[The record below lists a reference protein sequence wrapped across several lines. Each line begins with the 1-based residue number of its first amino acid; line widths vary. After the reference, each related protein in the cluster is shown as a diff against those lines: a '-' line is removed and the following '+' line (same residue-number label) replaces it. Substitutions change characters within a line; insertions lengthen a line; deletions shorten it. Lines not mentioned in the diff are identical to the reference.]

1 MADSTPDDRRLDELI
16 GAVLDGGATD
26 AQLKELNTLMASD
39 PAVVERWL
47 ELSELHVLS
56 LRLLGQPDALIAL
69 PPDAASP
76 RTDLPAATSI
86 DAKGLMQ
93 QLVDQT
99 QESCRLAEVA
109 ARAERELQV
118 KQEQFDQGARRGQQ
132 ASGLSGSGMLFI
144 PQPLAWSGL
153 AAAVVLL
160 LVVVSVVFL
169 GGGDDRLP
177 QAPVAAQD
185 GDTPPQQEQPVAAA
199 TLTAEY
205 DAYWAGNA
213 PRVGE
218 ALHAGLRLTLDAGR
232 AEITTLDG
240 AIAVL
245 EAPCSFE
252 MIDRNA
258 MLLHS
263 GSMMGIC
270 ETEAAQGFLVRTP
283 SMDVIDLGTRF
294 GVDASEQGATQVHV
308 IEGLVK
314 AVASDAP
321 QDTEPVLL
329 STGESARASEQSDAI
344 VKVEIDPGRYAP
356 KMPPKIQLPATGH
369 GLTINQ
375 IDPNWQIVEI
385 DGALLDRPQA
395 LRVESN
401 AVYRKVYAKLSDRV
415 GSTQHIAWLPDQQPE
430 KVGDFITYT
439 FRTHVSIPD
448 SIDPETAAISLKC
461 VADNQ
466 LLAIRVNGE
475 TIQISTPEEMDQYKK
490 DIVNSLVLNQHLVA
504 GLNKIEFVVANHAL
518 PKAPGA
524 GFVGIM
530 LTWELTGESRWRWR

>member
-1 MADSTPDDRRLDELI
+1 MADSTPDDRQLDELI
-16 GAVLDGGATD
+16 GAVLDGSASET
-26 AQLKELNTLMASD
+26 QLEKLNVLMASD

-56 LRLLGQPDALIAL
+56 HRLLGQPDQLI
-69 PPDAASP
+69 PMSP
-76 RTDLPAATSI
+76 HAGSTRTELPAMASL

-99 QESCRLAEVA
+99 QESCRLAEAA
-109 ARAERELQV
+109 ARAERELQA
-118 KQEQFDQGARRGQQ
+118 KQEQLDHDARRGRQVP
-132 ASGLSGSGMLFI
+132 GLSGSGMLFI
-144 PQPLAWSGL
+144 PQPLAWAGL

-160 LVVVSVVFL
+160 LVMVSFVVRSS
-169 GGGDDRLP
+169 GDDRLP
-177 QAPVAAQD
+177 QTPVAAQD
-185 GDTPPQQEQPVAAA
+185 GNKPQPQEQAVAAA

-205 DAYWAGNA
+205 DAHWVGSA

-232 AEITTLDG
+232 AEVTTLDG

-258 MLLHS
+258 MLLHN
-263 GSMMGIC
+263 GSMVGIC

-294 GVDASEQGATQVHV
+294 GVEASAEGEAQVHV

-329 STGESARASEQSDAI
+329 SMGESARVSERADAI
-344 VKVEIDPGRYAP
+344 IKVELDSDRYAP
-356 KMPPKIQLPATGH
+356 RMPPKIQLLATGH

-401 AVYRKVYAKLSDRV
+401 AVYRNVYAKLSDRV
-415 GSTQHIAWLPDQQPE
+415 GSTQHIAWMPDQQPE
-430 KVGDFITYT
+430 KVGGFITYT

-448 SIDPETAAISLKC
+448 SIDPETAEISLRC

-475 TIQISTPEEMDQYKK
+475 TIPISTPEEMDQYKK
-490 DIVNSLVLNQHLVA
+490 DIVNSLVLNQHLAA

-518 PKAPGA
+518 PEAPGA
-524 GFVGIM
+524 GFVGLM
-530 LTWELTGESRWRWR
+530 LTWELTGEPRWR

>member
-1 MADSTPDDRRLDELI
+1 MADSHPDDRRLDELI
-16 GAVLDGGATD
+16 GAVLDGGASET
-26 AQLKELNTLMASD
+26 QLEELNTLMASD

-56 LRLLGQPDALIAL
+56 HRLLGQPDQLIPL
-69 PPDAASP
+69 SP
-76 RTDLPAATSI
+76 HAGSTRTELPAMAAL

-99 QESCRLAEVA
+99 QESCRLAKAA
-109 ARAERELQV
+109 ARAERELQA
-118 KQEQFDQGARRGQQ
+118 KQEQLDHDARRGRQ
-132 ASGLSGSGMLFI
+132 GSGMLFI
-144 PQPLAWSGL
+144 PQPLTWSGL

-160 LVVVSVVFL
+160 LVMVSIVVR

-185 GDTPPQQEQPVAAA
+185 GDTPQQQEQPVAAA

-263 GSMMGIC
+263 GSMVGIC

-329 STGESARASEQSDAI
+329 GTGESARASEQADAI
-344 VKVEIDPGRYAP
+344 VKVELDPDRYAP

-430 KVGDFITYT
+430 KVGSFITYT

-448 SIDPETAAISLKC
+448 SIDPETAEISLRC

-475 TIQISTPEEMDQYKK
+475 TIPISTPEEMDQYKK
-490 DIVNSLVLNQHLVA
+490 DIVNSLVLNQHLVT
-504 GLNKIEFVVANHAL
+504 GRNKIEFVVANHAL
-518 PKAPGA
+518 PTAPGA
-524 GFVGIM
+524 GFVGLM
-530 LTWELTGESRWRWR
+530 LTWELTGESRWR